1 MSVILTDNSTHY
13 LRLEHFASLTYKLHH
28 SFSQR
33 PIQSLITVFRGP
45 FGMVPNLILGMTA
58 LAVFRAKYSIQT
70 ASFKPPGRRQGGRG
84 EPYNSHELRFLLTNI
99 LTGGVMKTIKLL
111 AVAALFIAIAAPLA
125 MVPTSASADGERYV
139 LVSHAP
145 DSDSWWNTIKNG
157 IALAGEQMGVTVEYR
172 NPPTGDLAD
181 MARIIE
187 QATAS
192 RPNGIITTLADYDV
206 LSGPIKNAV
215 AQGVN
220 VIIMNS
226 GTPEQTR
233 EVGALMFV
241 GQPEY
246 DAGYA
251 AGLRAKGDGIK
262 SFVCVN
268 HVISNTVVAERCR
281 GFADGLGVEL
291 GNSMLDSGQDPAE
304 IKNRVLAY
312 LSANPKTEAILTLG
326 PTSADPTIAAL
337 KENGMAGDIYFGT
350 FDLGTEIVNGIKS
363 GIIQWGIDQQPFLQA
378 YLPVV
383 VLTNYDRFG
392 VLPGNNINSGPGF
405 VTKEGLELV
414 EKYAGKYR

>member
-1 MSVILTDNSTHY
+1 MKII
-13 LRLEHFASLTYKLHH
+13 RLLAAAA
-28 SFSQR
+28 FS
-33 PIQSLITVFRGP
+33 
-45 FGMVPNLILGMTA
+45 
-58 LAVFRAKYSIQT
+58 
-70 ASFKPPGRRQGGRG
+70 
-84 EPYNSHELRFLLTNI
+84 
-99 LTGGVMKTIKLL
+99 L
-111 AVAALFIAIAAPLA
+111 AVALPLA
-125 MVPTSASADGERYV
+125 MTATPAAADGERYI

-145 DSDSWWNTIKNG
+145 DSDSWWNTVKNG
-157 IALAGEQMGVTVEYR
+157 IELAGKQMGVTVEYR

-192 RPNGIITTLADYDV
+192 KPNGIITTLADFDV
-206 LSGPIKNAV
+206 LSGPIRNAV
-215 AQGVN
+215 DQGIN

-246 DAGYA
+246 DAGFA

-262 SFVCVN
+262 SFLCVN
-268 HVISNTVVAERCR
+268 HVISNAVVAERCR
-281 GFADGLGVEL
+281 GFADGLGIEL

-326 PTSADPTIAAL
+326 PTSADPTMLAL
-337 KENGMAGDIYFGT
+337 EENGLAGDIYFGT
-350 FDLGTEIVNGIKS
+350 FDLGDNIVKGIKS
-363 GIIQWGIDQQPFLQA
+363 GVIQWGIDQQPFLQA

-383 VLTNYDRFG
+383 ILTNYDRYG

-405 VTKEGLELV
+405 VTKDGLALV
-414 EKYAGKYR
+414 EKYAGEYR